1 MSDFD
6 PDEFLAKNKKRRKHT
21 VAESALKGAEQG
33 LTFGFADE
41 LGAAL
46 QGGLAAL
53 TPGMSAAET
62 YRQARDDNRRRY
74 AKAQED
80 NSTAYLVGEIGG
92 GVLAPVPG
100 AGAAVQG
107 AKFLPRAAQA
117 IKSGAKM
124 GAAYGLGASDAD
136 LTRGEVGEAVVDTAL
151 GTVLGGAGGGVGETA
166 LTVGK
171 GAVKGLVKATR
182 AAKELRKRGV
192 DLTVGQMDPGSRF
205 AQMEEVATSNAVFG
219 PPVRA
224 QRDAARAQWQDV
236 VLDEARAPGMPKH
249 SPDMPVSDRLA
260 ESYEGFEAAY
270 APAKEARFVAESPK
284 GLPLGLPPP
293 PKVEPGPAP
302 TLLDE
307 FGRAIPKTEKKAPR
321 WAFDAALKDKSVQA
335 TDETRAVVRNF
346 LEDQASL
353 IPVSGK
359 TKAEPI
365 FAMRSNIRQAAAEA
379 RKAQDFPRAQ
389 LLERAEKVVSETL
402 ESQLPEDAAEALRA
416 ADAQYAKQ
424 KLAETAVQRAGDN
437 PNQFTPAMLSGAIK
451 SSTEKGAYARG
462 GGNESLRELASLG
475 QEVLDSRIPNTGAR
489 LLAAPGVS
497 WATSAAAHMA
507 NRPLGKALLLGETAP
522 QRAIRRAGSRL
533 PALPRSLQSR
543 TSHSPGQA
551 ALRPTLDAPPGVT
564 PALAEED
571 EEFERRL
578 AAIRAQV
585 ER

>member
-1 MSDFD
+1 
-6 PDEFLAKNKKRRKHT
+6 
-21 VAESALKGAEQG
+21 
-33 LTFGFADE
+33 
-41 LGAAL
+41 
-46 QGGLAAL
+46 
-53 TPGMSAAET
+53 
-62 YRQARDDNRRRY
+62 
-74 AKAQED
+74 
-80 NSTAYLVGEIGG
+80 
-92 GVLAPVPG
+92 
-100 AGAAVQG
+100 
-107 AKFLPRAAQA
+107 
-117 IKSGAKM
+117 
-124 GAAYGLGASDAD
+124 
-136 LTRGEVGEAVVDTAL
+136 
-151 GTVLGGAGGGVGETA
+151 
-166 LTVGK
+166 
-171 GAVKGLVKATR
+171 
-182 AAKELRKRGV
+182 
-192 DLTVGQMDPGSRF
+192 
-205 AQMEEVATSNAVFG
+205 
-219 PPVRA
+219 
-224 QRDAARAQWQDV
+224 
-236 VLDEARAPGMPKH
+236 
-249 SPDMPVSDRLA
+249 
-260 ESYEGFEAAY
+260 
-270 APAKEARFVAESPK
+270 
-284 GLPLGLPPP
+284 
-293 PKVEPGPAP
+293 
-302 TLLDE
+302 
-307 FGRAIPKTEKKAPR
+307 
-321 WAFDAALKDKSVQA
+321 
-335 TDETRAVVRNF
+335 
-346 LEDQASL
+346 
-353 IPVSGK
+353 
-359 TKAEPI
+359 
-365 FAMRSNIRQAAAEA
+365 
-379 RKAQDFPRAQ
+379 
-389 LLERAEKVVSETL
+389 VSETL